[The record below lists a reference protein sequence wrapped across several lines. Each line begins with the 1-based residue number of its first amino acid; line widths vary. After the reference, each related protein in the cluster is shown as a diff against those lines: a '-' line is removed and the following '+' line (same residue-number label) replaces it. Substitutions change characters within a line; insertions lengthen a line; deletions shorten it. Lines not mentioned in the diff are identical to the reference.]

1 MARGSAAVTGEVRP
15 ALKILHIIPTLGIG
29 GTERQLVRLLPR
41 LDGRRYRQTVCH
53 YTRCDSLEERLHAG
67 GVRTVFIPKE
77 DLPAWRFLSRLRQVV
92 REERPDVVHT
102 WLYSANFWGRL
113 AALTSGVRCLV
124 ASDRGMAQAIPW
136 PLRIYERLLAPRT
149 VRLVNSG
156 AAVESLVSH
165 YGLRPGRIRVIRN
178 AVDPAPAV
186 DPGARERIR
195 AALGLPAAQRIAL
208 LAGRQSVEKNHAMF
222 FRVARRVGAA
232 RPDVTF
238 VAVGHLFEPEAMRRL
253 LEESGAAPHVRIVD
267 GQPEI
272 AAWLAAADL
281 YLMTSDRE
289 GLPNA
294 LLEAMAMGLP
304 VICTAFASA
313 REVVRDE
320 TVGIVVPR
328 DDDAAMAA
336 AALALLD
343 DAPRRRAL
351 GEAARAHVAAAFGWD
366 RLVGEMEALYE
377 EIDPRGGRHGQAP
390 REARETT

>member
-1 MARGSAAVTGEVRP
+1 MSTAASPAGVARP

-41 LDGRRYRQTVCH
+41 LDGRRFRQTVCH
-53 YTRCDSLEERLHAG
+53 YTRCDSLEEQLHAG

-77 DLPAWRFLSRLRQVV
+77 DLAAWRFLSRLRRVV
-92 REERPDVVHT
+92 RDERPDVVHT
-102 WLYSANFWGRL
+102 WLYSGNFWGRL
-113 AALTSGVRCLV
+113 AALTSGVRSLV
-124 ASDRGMAQAIPW
+124 ASDRGMVEPIPW
-136 PLRIYERLLAPRT
+136 PLRIYERLLAPFT

-156 AAVESLVSH
+156 AAADSLVRH
-165 YGLRPGRIRVIRN
+165 YGLRPGGIRVLRN
-178 AVDPAPAV
+178 AVDRAPAV
-186 DPGARERIR
+186 DPGVRERIR
-195 AALGLPAAQRIAL
+195 GALGLPAAQRIAL
-208 LAGRQSVEKNHAMF
+208 LVGRQAVEKNHAMF
-222 FRVARRVGAA
+222 FRVARRVGAV

-238 VAVGHLFEPEAMRRL
+238 VAVGHLVEPEALRRR

-267 GQPEI
+267 AQPEI
-272 AAWLAAADL
+272 AEWLAAADV

-304 VICTAFASA
+304 VVCTAFGSA
-313 REVVRDE
+313 REVVPDE

-328 DDDAAMAA
+328 DDDGAMAA
-336 AALALLD
+336 AVLALLD

-351 GEAARAHVAAAFGWD
+351 GEAARARVAAAFGWA

-377 EIDPRGGRHGQAP
+377 EIDPRRGRLVGS
-390 REARETT
+390 